1 METRVIVADNA
12 RARIFASGAAIN
24 QLQEVEG
31 FAHPEAHLSNRE
43 LVGDSSGKS
52 VDQHGSLDP
61 ATDARAVEAQAFA
74 KLLGKHLKELHNQ
87 QHFERLILIA
97 PPRFLG
103 LLRKELASPLDSLV
117 SQSIDKDLTTAS
129 LEQIIDY
136 IKS

>member
-12 RARIFASGAAIN
+12 RARIFASHSVIN
-24 QLQEVEG
+24 HLQETEG
-31 FAHPEAHLSNRE
+31 FVHPEARLSNQE

-61 ATDARAVEAQAFA
+61 PTSPKVQEAQGFA
-74 KLLGKHLKELHNQ
+74 KMLAGHLRELHNQ
-87 QHFERLILIA
+87 QHFEQLILIA

-103 LLRKELASPLDSLV
+103 MLRKELHTPLDQLV
-117 SQSIDKDLTTAS
+117 TLAIDKDLTHAS
-129 LEQIIDY
+129 VEELIDY